1 MSVLSVFS
9 VAMNSKPFTLDL
21 TPLNTA
27 LQDTPLAAWAEA
39 LPVTL
44 AAKLDPDSHGD
55 LPAWQAALAALPD
68 IRARD
73 VDLNAPTIRIG
84 AADEIDAATRDRIE
98 TALRQLHPW
107 RKGPFDIFGIHID
120 TEWRSD
126 WKWDRIAPH
135 LAPLA
140 GRRVLDVGSG
150 NGYFALRMAGAGA
163 ALVVAIDPMR
173 LFLMQFEALRRFHDT
188 GRACVLPLGIE
199 DFPERSECF
208 DTVFSMGVLYHRR
221 SPLDH
226 LIQLREALRPGG
238 ELVLETLV
246 IPGNAGRVLVPDG
259 RYARMRNVWFIPT
272 VAELERWLAR
282 CGLRDIRCVDEG
294 PTTPEEQRSTDWM
307 RFESL
312 AQSLDPADPTRTV
325 EGHPAPRRA
334 VLLAR
339 RG

>member
-1 MSVLSVFS
+1 
-9 VAMNSKPFTLDL
+9 MNQTTFNLDL
-21 TPLNTA
+21 APLTSA

-39 LPVTL
+39 LPQTL
-44 AAKLDPDSHGD
+44 ALRLAPDSHGD
-55 LPAWQAALAALPD
+55 LPAWLAAIDALPH
-68 IRARD
+68 IRARQI
-73 VDLNAPTIRIG
+73 DLNAPCIRIG
-84 AADEIDAATRDRIE
+84 APDEINADTREQIE
-98 TALRQLHPW
+98 AALRQLHPW
-107 RKGPFDIFGIHID
+107 RKGPFDVFGIHID

-126 WKWDRIAPH
+126 WKWDRIVRH

-150 NGYFALRMAGAGA
+150 NGYFALRMIGAGA

-199 DFPERSECF
+199 DFPERSETF

-226 LIQLREALRPGG
+226 LYQLREALRPGG

-246 IPGNAGRVLVPDG
+246 IPGGTGQVLVPEG

-282 CGLRDIRCVDEG
+282 CGLRDIRCVDES
-294 PTTPEEQRSTDWM
+294 PTTLEEQRSTDWM
-307 RFESL
+307 QFESL
-312 AQSLDPADPTRTV
+312 ARSLDPADPTRTV
-325 EGHPAPRRA
+325 EGYPAPRRA
-334 VLLAR
+334 VLIAR
-339 RG
+339 RP

>member
-1 MSVLSVFS
+1 
-9 VAMNSKPFTLDL
+9 MNQASFKLDL
-21 TPLNTA
+21 AELTAA
-27 LQDTPLAAWAEA
+27 LQDTPLAGWAEA
-39 LPVTL
+39 LPQTL
-44 AAKLDPDSHGD
+44 APRLAPDSHGD
-55 LPAWQAALAALPD
+55 LPAWQAAIAALPD
-68 IRARD
+68 IRARQ

-84 AADEIDAATRDRIE
+84 AADEIDAATRERIE

-107 RKGPFDIFGIHID
+107 RKGPFDIFGLHLD

-173 LFLMQFEALRRFHDT
+173 LFLMQFEALRRFYDT
-188 GRACVLPLGIE
+188 GRAFVLPLGIE
-199 DFPERSECF
+199 DFPERSETF

-246 IPGNAGRVLVPDG
+246 IPGGAGRVLVPDG

-294 PTTPEEQRSTDWM
+294 PTTVEEQRSTDWM

-325 EGHPAPRRA
+325 EGHPASRRA

-339 RG
+339 RPGAA

>member
-1 MSVLSVFS
+1 
-9 VAMNSKPFTLDL
+9 MNQASFKLDL
-21 TPLNTA
+21 AELTAA
-27 LQDTPLAAWAEA
+27 LQDTPLAGWAEA
-39 LPVTL
+39 LPQTL
-44 AAKLDPDSHGD
+44 APRLAPDSHGD
-55 LPAWQAALAALPD
+55 LPAWQAAIAALPD
-68 IRARD
+68 IRARQ
-73 VDLNAPTIRIG
+73 VDLNAPCIRIG
-84 AADEIDAATRDRIE
+84 GADEIDAATRDRIE

-107 RKGPFDIFGIHID
+107 RKGPFDVFGLHLD

-188 GRACVLPLGIE
+188 GRAFVLPLGIE
-199 DFPERSECF
+199 DFPERSETF

-246 IPGNAGRVLVPDG
+246 IPGGAGRVLVPDG

-294 PTTPEEQRSTDWM
+294 PTTVEEQRSTDWM

-339 RG
+339 RPGAA

>member
-1 MSVLSVFS
+1 
-9 VAMNSKPFTLDL
+9 MNSNPFNLDL
-21 TPLNTA
+21 APLITA

-44 AAKLDPDSHGD
+44 APKLDPDSHGD
-55 LPAWQAALAALPD
+55 LPAWQAALDALPA
-68 IRARD
+68 IRASS
-73 VDLNAPTIRIG
+73 VDLNASCIRIG
-84 AADEIDAATRDRIE
+84 TPDAIDAASREQIE
-98 TALRQLHPW
+98 AALRRLHPW
-107 RKGPFDIFGIHID
+107 RKGPFAVFGIHID

-126 WKWDRIAPH
+126 WKWARIAPH
-135 LAPLA
+135 LSPLA

-150 NGYFALRMAGAGA
+150 NGYFALRMVGAGA
-163 ALVVAIDPMR
+163 DLVVAIDPMR
-173 LFLMQFEALRRFHDT
+173 LFLMQFEALRRFHDS
-188 GRACVLPLGIE
+188 GRAFVLPLGIE
-199 DFPERSECF
+199 DFPERSAAF
-208 DTVFSMGVLYHRR
+208 DTVFSLGVLYHRR

-226 LIQLREALRPGG
+226 LLQLRDALRPGG

-246 IPGNAGRVLVPDG
+246 IPGDAGRVLVPEN

-272 VAELERWLAR
+272 VAELQRWLTR
-282 CGLRDIRCVDEG
+282 CGLRDIRCVDER

-312 AQSLDPADPTRTV
+312 AQSLDPDDPSRTV